1 MSLRDRLNE
10 RLMQTHGLT
19 IDDRGQLGLNTIIAA
34 FSLVVIGVALVYA
47 LDVFSG
53 SIGNPQNSQLS
64 QSQASMYDG
73 FAALAGFIEPLLII
87 AGVVVLL
94 GLIRR
99 VQG

>member
-1 MSLRDRLNE
+1 MSPKDRLDARLE
-10 RLMQTHGLT
+10 RTHGT
-19 IDDRGQLGLNTIIAA
+19 SDRGQLGLNTIIAA

-47 LDVFSG
+47 LSVFED
-53 SIGNPQNSQLS
+53 SIGTPQNSQLS
-64 QSQASMYDG
+64 QSQQSMFDG

-99 VQG
+99 VQQ